1 MALCPKRIEVDA
13 RRGRVLVDG
22 LIFPYPLADRQPYPE
37 VGRDDLGIVWVPLIA
52 DETEAQVSNPRKR
65 NGHRRRLEQQRWR
78 HMQADCYIC
87 YRPIDYTLR
96 SPDPYSFVIDET
108 IPLARGGTLTHDNS
122 GPAHRWCNAIKGTHS
137 LAWAR
142 ERVAHLITQGK
153 APQRAAQVSAGPIRC
168 SDWFGGRE

>member
-1 MALCPKRIEVDA
+1 MHR
-13 RRGRVLVDG
+13 
-22 LIFPYPLADRQPYPE
+22 
-37 VGRDDLGIVWVPLIA
+37 
-52 DETEAQVSNPRKR
+52 ETEAQVSNPRKR

-137 LAWAR
+137 LAWHASASPTSSRKAKRRSAPHRSRPGRSAAR
-142 ERVAHLITQGK
+142 TGSGVGSRPCPATSRPPRQRAVFPPDFFPHLARSRHGRQNVENHQVEERVEVT
-153 APQRAAQVSAGPIRC
+153 
-168 SDWFGGRE
+168 

>member
-1 MALCPKRIEVDA
+1 MQQQA
-13 RRGRVLVDG
+13 
-22 LIFPYPLADRQPYPE
+22 
-37 VGRDDLGIVWVPLIA
+37 
-52 DETEAQVSNPRKR
+52 EAQVSGNPRKR

-122 GPAHRWCNAIKGTHS
+122 GPAHRWCNAIKGTHG

-142 ERVAHLITQGK
+142 ERVAYLIAHGDTTTPRLQASRSDARTGSGVGSSPHP
-153 APQRAAQVSAGPIRC
+153 AP
-168 SDWFGGRE
+168 

>member
-1 MALCPKRIEVDA
+1 MQQQA
-13 RRGRVLVDG
+13 
-22 LIFPYPLADRQPYPE
+22 
-37 VGRDDLGIVWVPLIA
+37 
-52 DETEAQVSNPRKR
+52 EAQVSGNPRKR

-122 GPAHRWCNAIKGTHS
+122 GPAHRWCNAIKGTHG

-142 ERVAHLITQGK
+142 ERVAYLIAHGE
-153 APQRAAQVSAGPIRC
+153 APRHDDTTAPSQPNRC

>member
-1 MALCPKRIEVDA
+1 MHR
-13 RRGRVLVDG
+13 
-22 LIFPYPLADRQPYPE
+22 
-37 VGRDDLGIVWVPLIA
+37 
-52 DETEAQVSNPRKR
+52 ETEAQVSNPRKR

-142 ERVAHLITQGK
+142 ERVAHLIAQGK
-153 APQRAAQVSAGPIRC
+153 APQRTEPTQSGPIRC

>member
-1 MALCPKRIEVDA
+1 MS
-13 RRGRVLVDG
+13 G
-22 LIFPYPLADRQPYPE
+22 
-37 VGRDDLGIVWVPLIA
+37 
-52 DETEAQVSNPRKR
+52 NPRKR

-122 GPAHRWCNAIKGTHS
+122 GPAHRWCNAIKGTHG

-142 ERVAHLITQGK
+142 ERVAYLIAHGE
-153 APQRAAQVSAGPIRC
+153 APRHDDTTAPSQPIRC
-168 SDWFGGRE
+168 SDWSGVGSSPHPAP